1 MIDLDTL
8 QETHTWQYL
17 LRVNPVSTDGH
28 CCAHVLFQVCPA
40 FTSDFCLEIT
50 SFDQEDRHTIK
61 QVLHEYKL
69 SYTVEPF
76 LRPCDDE

>member
-17 LRVNPVSTDGH
+17 LTVNPVGVDG
-28 CCAHVLFQVCPA
+28 CCYAHILFQLCPA

-50 SFDQEDRHTIK
+50 SFDQEDRQYIK
-61 QVLHEYKL
+61 LILHEYGL

-76 LRPCDDE
+76 LRACDD